1 MTANR
6 AARRQLTLAVV
17 ACVVAAGL
25 ALFAASR
32 TWVVEVRPRPA
43 PLPAVSVPRT
53 GGDLA
58 PVLPS
63 LAFVALAGASGL
75 VAARGRGRSVVG
87 VLLVAAGVGM
97 AAAAIVGG
105 AQSVGSAALAGG
117 GTAEGES
124 LAPFWAGA
132 GALAGAAVAAVGGL
146 ALRRGASW
154 PAMGTAYERRPPRP
168 AHEGAGE
175 QADDQADDQDMWDAL
190 DRRIDPTGDNTSRMD
205 D

>member
-1 MTANR
+1 MS
-6 AARRQLTLAVV
+6 AAMSPRRQLTLAVV
-17 ACVVAAGL
+17 ACVAAAGL
-25 ALFAASR
+25 ALLAASR
-32 TWVVEVRPRPA
+32 TWVVEIHTRPA
-43 PLPAVSVPRT
+43 PLPAVATPRT

-87 VLLVAAGVGM
+87 GLLLAAGAGM
-97 AAAAIVGG
+97 VLAAVVGG
-105 AQSVGSAALAGG
+105 AMSTGSAMLADG

-124 LAPFWAGA
+124 GAVVWAAA
-132 GALAGAAVAAVGGL
+132 GALAGAVVAAVGVL
-146 ALRRGASW
+146 ALRRGVAW
-154 PAMGTAYERRPPRP
+154 PAMGTTYERMPPRAP
-168 AHEGAGE
+168 GAGS
-175 QADDQADDQDMWDAL
+175 ADQAGDQDMWDAL